1 MEEKA
6 TQRGELADTT
16 WSVGK
21 KGTKLRPKLLPGV
34 DFPVKVF
41 HWHQSEGDD
50 PTTKASTA
58 PSQPPPKGKSPLLAS
73 PPKGEGNRGD
83 ALPCVLR
90 RYLLWLLGSVDF
102 YISKEYMEY
111 MEIPHP

>member
-1 MEEKA
+1 M
-6 TQRGELADTT
+6 QRGESADTT

-58 PSQPPPKGKSPLLAS
+58 PSQPPPKGKSPLPSS
-73 PPKGEGNRGD
+73 PQGGGE
-83 ALPCVLR
+83 LR
-90 RYLLWLLGSVDF
+90 RCFTLRAEEVSPLTPWLRRVF
-102 YISKEYMEY
+102 MSKEY

>member
-1 MEEKA
+1 M
-6 TQRGELADTT
+6 QRGVSADTT

-21 KGTKLRPKLLPGV
+21 KGMKLLSERLPQV
-34 DFPVKVF
+34 DFPVKNF
-41 HWHQSEGDD
+41 RWYQSEGDD

-58 PSQPPPKGKSPLLAS
+58 PSQPPPKGKSPLPAS

-90 RYLLWLLGSVDF
+90 RYLL
-102 YISKEYMEY
+102 
-111 MEIPHP
+111 